1 VKTKEKKKVAQAF
14 IKINDFFNKAPVI
27 IKARK
32 AAKLTAKPVTKPSVV
47 RRRRNDITR
56 GRSGKK

>member
-1 VKTKEKKKVAQAF
+1 
-14 IKINDFFNKAPVI
+14 VI

-32 AAKLTAKPVTKPSVV
+32 AAKLTVKPATKLTAAKK
-47 RRRRNDITR
+47 RRNNVIR